1 MTLHSLQPLL
11 VLCGTPPEF
20 VNDGFA
26 SGENIIQNLARQCFR
41 AFSSSYSACF
51 ILETNFESYQMG
63 SFLPDDLEFQIFGL
77 RRNPLWL
84 FTASLGGA
92 DHERFKVPSDI
103 LDTSSLLI
111 KILSF
116 TSIVKET
123 KLQIFLPQ
131 KVGTNINTWSIDH
144 ITFIDGSRYLCRL
157 IDVNY

>member
-1 MTLHSLQPLL
+1 
-11 VLCGTPPEF
+11 
-20 VNDGFA
+20 
-26 SGENIIQNLARQCFR
+26 
-41 AFSSSYSACF
+41 
-51 ILETNFESYQMG
+51 MG

-92 DHERFKVPSDI
+92 DYERFKVLSDI